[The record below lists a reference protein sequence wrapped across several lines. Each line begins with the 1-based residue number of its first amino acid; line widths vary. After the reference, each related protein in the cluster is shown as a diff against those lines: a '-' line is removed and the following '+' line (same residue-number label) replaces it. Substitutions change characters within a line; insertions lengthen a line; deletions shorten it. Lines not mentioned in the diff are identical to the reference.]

1 MVDTLSK
8 YPQEIVDKVKKI
20 KLLLLDVDGVLS
32 DGRMIYGSYG
42 DDIKNYNVNDGLGIM
57 MIRRVGFKCAIL
69 TAKASR
75 MVMRRAKD
83 LKIDKVF
90 KDYHYKS
97 EAWDKILKTFKV
109 NPEEI
114 CFIGDD
120 VLDIPILRRVGFA
133 VCPPNAMDEAKE
145 HAHLITEKKGGHG
158 AVREICDL
166 ILKAQNKWEET
177 TKRYYE

>member
-8 YPQEIVDKVKKI
+8 YPQEIIDKAKKV

-57 MIRRVGFKCAIL
+57 MVRRVGIKCAIL
-69 TAKASR
+69 TAKASK
-75 MVMRRAKD
+75 MVMRRARD

-97 EAWDKILKTFKV
+97 EAWDKIQKFFKV
-109 NPEEI
+109 DPQEI
-114 CFIGDD
+114 CYIGDD
-120 VLDIPILRRVGFA
+120 VLDIPILRRVGFS
-133 VCPPNAMDEAKE
+133 VCPLNAIDEAKE
-145 HAHLITEKKGGHG
+145 HAQLITEKNGGHG

-166 ILKAQNKWEET
+166 ILKAQDKWDEA